1 MFVSSTIV
9 LSADLDVVAIKKG
22 MSDDADKTVK
32 IAIENATKKSA
43 EFKLNEVLSE
53 LMIKTYPKDQ
63 HESARMAEEAKLIDR
78 INTRAAEMKKTIS
91 DLVEKAFVDVL
102 SQQNAFNDACQKDC
116 ATFSQQFA
124 ENVSKMMQGKGATS
138 VTYSSKEG
146 VAKAAEKPTEAV
158 IGKKKPKDT
167 KPLAVSPK
175 KDFPVPANMQPTT
188 KTKDEPK
195 KAAKPIA
202 SAPRPQPVAQ
212 KEAEIIEEDFDML
225 FADDVNEP
233 SIQEMPAEAPL
244 VAPEKLSQSQ
254 AEMLKKIRG

>member
-1 MFVSSTIV
+1 MFISSTIL
-9 LSADLDVVAIKKG
+9 LSADLDVVAIKKN

-32 IAIENATKKSA
+32 LAVENATKKSA

-78 INTRAAEMKKTIS
+78 INTRAAEMKKTIGE
-91 DLVEKAFVDVL
+91 LVEKAFVDVL
-102 SQQNAFNDACQKDC
+102 SQQNAFNDACSKDC

-124 ENVSKMMQGKGATS
+124 ENVSKMIQGKGATS

-167 KPLAVSPK
+167 QVSAVGPK
-175 KDFPVPANMQPTT
+175 KDLAAPANMQTT
-188 KTKDEPK
+188 KPKDPSK
-195 KAAKPIA
+195 KVAKPIA
-202 SAPRPQPVAQ
+202 SAQLPQPAPQ
-212 KEAEIIEEDFDML
+212 KGTEIVEEDFDML
-225 FADDVNEP
+225 FADDQSAAQPIEP
-233 SIQEMPAEAPL
+233 AANPK
-244 VAPEKLSQSQ
+244 VPEKMSPSQ